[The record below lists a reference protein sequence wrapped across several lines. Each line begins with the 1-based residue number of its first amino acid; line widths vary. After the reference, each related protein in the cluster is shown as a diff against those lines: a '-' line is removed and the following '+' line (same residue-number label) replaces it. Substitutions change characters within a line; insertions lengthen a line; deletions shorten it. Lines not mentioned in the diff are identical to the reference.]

1 MDIERV
7 IYKMRVYSVIDLER
21 DGIMLGRS
29 KGGEGATSQI
39 AGARLGRNNHPKA
52 FVHHSRSDTANS
64 GNNIVKNMMIQV
76 VIVQMSSS
84 VYPS

>member
-39 AGARLGRNNHPKA
+39 AGARLGRNNHPLYITVGA
-52 FVHHSRSDTANS
+52 
-64 GNNIVKNMMIQV
+64 IQR
-76 VIVQMSSS
+76 ILGTTL
-84 VYPS
+84 